1 MSFKVDD
8 WVLVSTKNLRQKR
21 PSRKLSQKFLGPY
34 QVDKVVG
41 MHGLAYK
48 LYILVFMRLHLVFPI
63 SALEPFYG
71 RPGEDPST
79 LQELYVQGN
88 NVYEVEAILNYKG
101 NGRNR
106 QFYIK
111 WKDYED
117 EENTWEPR
125 RNVFAKELLADY
137 EARLG
142 LLR

>member
-8 WVLVSTKNLRQKR
+8 WVLVSIKNLRQKR
-21 PSRKLSQKFLGPY
+21 LSRKLSQKFLGPY

-41 MHGLAYK
+41 THGLAYK
-48 LYILVFMRLHLVFPI
+48 LHIPAFMRLHPVFPI
-63 SALEPFYG
+63 SALEPFHG

-79 LQELYVQGN
+79 LQEPYVQGN
-88 NVYEVEAILNYKG
+88 NVYEVEAILNHKG

-106 QFYIK
+106 HFYIK